1 MKKNV
6 LTLTLAFAMLL
17 GMLAGCGAKE
27 ADVSDQTA
35 ASSVSS
41 AAPEMVPDAA
51 EIAVPQPE
59 ILSSAE
65 ETPDSDQAV
74 PEAEFDI
81 YGPFADE
88 TITLTYWK
96 LWPPFLEGYDPKEA
110 SLFATFRERLNVEVE
125 VTTIGTDS
133 ADTKFNLMVA
143 SGDYLDIIE
152 NAANNYAGGGTK
164 AIQDEVLLDLMPY
177 MEVYAPDYWATL
189 QTDEV
194 AMKTMVDADNQM
206 ASIVSLYDEMPRPQM
221 GLWIRSDWLEA
232 QNMQM
237 PSSLEELEAVLD
249 MFKNT
254 YGCTDA
260 YACRENCDVPI
271 RNVYQ
276 AFEWSVDEDNQ
287 VHYGYTDAQDNFKD
301 YLKKAHEWYE
311 KGYFSSGFITANDT
325 TLPKSSMIVN
335 GQSGL
340 FDADIMI
347 VSEVGTLDDT
357 IEISALAPI
366 TKNADDKVPADWMSR
381 MNNSN
386 MASISTKCEN
396 PEYAVAFINYA
407 FTEDAFMA
415 VNWGTEGETYTLENG
430 KPVFTD
436 LMLNNPNLPASFTP
450 LAYISP
456 GFPFLKSYEMAL
468 SSYTYPAQ
476 AACFDIYVSK
486 TDDSLP
492 KTGYPKDFVT
502 FTTAESET
510 LAQYQSDLET
520 YVTECLAKF
529 FTGDMDVDTDYDAF
543 AAQIRNL
550 GSEEVKQVYQSAY
563 ERFVGIA

>member
-1 MKKNV
+1 MKKK
-6 LTLTLAFAMLL
+6 LLALALASVMLL
-17 GMLAGCGAKE
+17 GLLSGCGAKGTE
-27 ADVSDQTA
+27 AA
-35 ASSVSS
+35 ASVPE
-41 AAPEMVPDAA
+41 AASTADQNKPEPAPDAGA
-51 EIAVPQPE
+51 PTQAPV
-59 ILSSAE
+59 SVE
-65 ETPDSDQAV
+65 EPGSDLAA

-81 YGPFADE
+81 YGPFAEE
-88 TITLTYWK
+88 TVTLTYWK

-110 SLFATFRERLNVEVE
+110 SLFAMLKERLNVEIE

-143 SGDYLDIIE
+143 SGDYLDLIE

-177 MEVYAPDYWATL
+177 METYAPDYWAIL

-194 AMKTMVDADNQM
+194 AMKTMVNADDQM

-221 GLWIRSDWLEA
+221 GLWLRSDWLKAE
-232 QNMQM
+232 NMPM
-237 PSSLEELEAVLD
+237 PSTLEDLESVLD

-260 YACRENCDVPI
+260 FACRETCDVPI
-271 RNVYQ
+271 RNVYD
-276 AFEWSVDEDNQ
+276 AFEWSVDDSGQ
-287 VHYGYTDAQDNFKD
+287 VRYGYTDTLENFKN

-311 KGYFSSGFITANDT
+311 KGYFSSGFVTANDT
-325 TLPKSSMIVN
+325 NLPKSSMVVN
-335 GQSGL
+335 QQTGL

-347 VSEVGTLDDT
+347 VSEVGTLDPS

-366 TKNADDKVPADWMSR
+366 TKNADDKLPPDWSSR

-386 MASISTKCEN
+386 MASVSTKCEH
-396 PEYAVAFINYA
+396 PEYAVAAMNY
-407 FTEDAFMA
+407 TYTDDAFMA
-415 VNWGTEGETYTLENG
+415 VNWGTEGETYTMENDQ
-430 KPVFTD
+430 PVFTD

-456 GFPFLKSYEMAL
+456 GFPFQKSYEMAL

-476 AACFDIYVSK
+476 AACFEIFSSK
-486 TDDSLP
+486 TDESLP
-492 KTGYPKDFVT
+492 KTDYPRDFVS
-502 FTTAESET
+502 FTTEESEI
-510 LAQYQSDLET
+510 LALHQSDLET

-529 FTGDMDVDTDYDAF
+529 FTGDMDVDADYDAF
-543 AAQIRNL
+543 AAQVQNM
-550 GSEEVKQVYQSAY
+550 GSEEVKEIYQSAY
-563 ERFVGIA
+563 DRFVGAA